1 MVNTSKS
8 PSFIVW
14 VRALAGAMA
23 LTGLVQLG
31 LQWQHQ
37 QSLQAQLAT
46 RAELATAPSDA
57 LEREFLRFRHGLL
70 RQLSERESADP
81 QALVERAA
89 LLRSRTLLARQ
100 SPSSAALLTD
110 AGHAR
115 LLDQMLALSQQAE
128 NMGAATR
135 TETDGLRALLRESEA
150 LVAPLDRLVK
160 DAQNTAAG
168 RLEQQNAQVQSQNR
182 VLAALSFVLLAL
194 LLGAAAATWLQNR
207 RQATAEKKSQALN
220 AHFRET
226 QIQAERA
233 NRSKSKFLAN
243 MSHELRT
250 PFNGI
255 LGMLGL
261 LSTTGLNAQ
270 QADYVKTANA
280 SASHLLNVLNDILDI
295 SALDE
300 GKISIHPEPAHLP
313 QLLHDIESV
322 MRPQAA
328 AKGLGF
334 VFEVSGDI
342 PPWGLMDATRFKQIL
357 FNLINNA
364 IKFTERGAV
373 AVSVRRAPP
382 NAQAGTP
389 GIGPVLLFSVDD
401 TGIGMAADAMDG
413 LFQRFHQV
421 DNSVARQFGGSG
433 LGLEISQSLARM
445 MGGDIEV
452 RSTPGVGSCF
462 TLELPFRL
470 CEPPAAISALL
481 PLTVSTESMGQAATR
496 SILVAEDNPVNRKFV
511 GILLERMG
519 YQTTFCENGQLTVEC
534 VQQQEFDLVLMDV
547 HMPVMD
553 GLAATRAIRALEG
566 AVKNIPIIALTADA
580 MNNAQEEALAAGVNF
595 FVTKPVHMAEL
606 QEAIER
612 CLALQRKRESTAKT
626 ATSSVSKSAEPAA
639 KN

>member
-1 MVNTSKS
+1 MVGSSKS
-8 PSFIVW
+8 SSFVHW
-14 VRALAGAMA
+14 RRALAGAMA
-23 LTGLVQLG
+23 VAGLAQLG

-37 QSLQAQLAT
+37 QTIQAQQAA
-46 RAELATAPSDA
+46 RAVLVSAPDDA
-57 LEREFLRFRHGLL
+57 LERDFLRFRHALS
-70 RQLSERESADP
+70 RQLTEREIVDP
-81 QALVERAA
+81 QALAEHAA
-89 LLRSRTLLARQ
+89 LLRSRALIARQ
-100 SPSSAALLTD
+100 SPNAKVLLAD
-110 AGHAR
+110 PEQAH
-115 LLDQMLALSQQAE
+115 LLDQLLALSQEIGSA
-128 NMGAATR
+128 NS
-135 TETDGLRALLRESEA
+135 GLRPEPDRVRALLRESEA
-150 LVAPLDRLVK
+150 LAPRVERLTKVTQAASAAEL
-160 DAQNTAAG
+160 AQQTAQ
-168 RLEQQNAQVQSQNR
+168 LQNQNR
-182 VLAALSFVLLAL
+182 VLAALSFALLAL
-194 LLGAAAATWLQNR
+194 LLGAATATWLQNR
-207 RQATAEKKSQALN
+207 KQAAADKKAQALN

-261 LSTTGLNAQ
+261 LSTTGLTAQ

-300 GKISIHPEPAHLP
+300 GKISIHPEPSHLP
-313 QLLHDIESV
+313 QMLQDIESV
-322 MRPQAA
+322 MCPQAA

-334 VFEVSGDI
+334 VFEVSQDI

-373 AVSVRRAPP
+373 AVTIRRAPP
-382 NAQAGTP
+382 GSTAAPP
-389 GIGPVLLFSVDD
+389 GVGPVLLFTVEDS
-401 TGIGMAADAMDG
+401 GIGMDETAMDG

-481 PLTVSTESMGQAATR
+481 PLTVSAESLGQAATR
-496 SILVAEDNPVNRKFV
+496 RILVAEDNPVNRKFV

-519 YQTTFCENGQLTVEC
+519 YQTTFCENGQLALEC
-534 VQQQEFDLVLMDV
+534 VQQQQFDLVLMDV

-553 GLAATRAIRALEG
+553 GLAATRAIRALG
-566 AVKNIPIIALTADA
+566 GVAKDIPIIALTADA
-580 MNNAQEEALAAGVNF
+580 MNNAQEEALAAGVNY
-595 FVTKPVHMAEL
+595 FVTKPVHMARL

-612 CLALQRKRESTAKT
+612 CLTLQRQRQEAATTAK
-626 ATSSVSKSAEPAA
+626 
-639 KN
+639 

>member
-1 MVNTSKS
+1 MVGSRKS
-8 PSFIVW
+8 LTFVHW
-14 VRALAGAMA
+14 LRALAGTMA
-23 LTGLVQLG
+23 LAGLVQLG
-31 LQWQHQ
+31 LEWQHHQ
-37 QSLQAQLAT
+37 AIQAQQAARAALAG
-46 RAELATAPSDA
+46 APDDA
-57 LEREFLRFRHGLL
+57 LERDFLRFRHALS
-70 RQLSERESADP
+70 RQLSEREIVDP
-81 QALVERAA
+81 QTLAVHAA
-89 LLRSRTLLARQ
+89 LLRSRVLIARQ
-100 SPSSAALLTD
+100 SPNAKVLLAD
-110 AGHAR
+110 PEDAR
-115 LLDQMLALSQQAE
+115 LLDQLLALSQEIGSA
-128 NMGAATR
+128 
-135 TETDGLRALLRESEA
+135 DSGLRPEPDRVRALLRESEVLVPRIERLTKVAQAASAAELA
-150 LVAPLDRLVK
+150 LQNTQLQNQNRLV
-160 DAQNTAAG
+160 
-168 RLEQQNAQVQSQNR
+168 
-182 VLAALSFVLLAL
+182 AALSFALLAL

-207 RQATAEKKSQALN
+207 KQAAADKKAQALN

-261 LSTTGLNAQ
+261 LSSTGLTAK

-300 GKISIHPEPAHLP
+300 GKISMHPEPSHLP
-313 QLLHDIESV
+313 QMLQDIESV

-334 VFEVSGDI
+334 VFDASEDI

-373 AVSVRRAPP
+373 AVTIRRAPP
-382 NAQAGTP
+382 DSKATAP
-389 GIGPVLLFSVDD
+389 GVGPVLLFTVEDS
-401 TGIGMAADAMDG
+401 GIGMDETAMDG

-421 DNSVARQFGGSG
+421 DSGVARQFGGSG

-462 TLELPFRL
+462 TLVLPFRL
-470 CEPPAAISALL
+470 CEPPAANSALS
-481 PLTVSTESMGQAATR
+481 PPSVSTENPGHAVAPR
-496 SILVAEDNPVNRKFV
+496 ILVAEDNPVNRKFV

-519 YQTTFCENGQLTVEC
+519 YQTTFCENGQRALEC
-534 VQQQEFDLVLMDV
+534 VQQQPFDLVLMDV

-553 GLAATRAIRALEG
+553 GLAATRAIRALGG
-566 AVKNIPIIALTADA
+566 AAKNIPIIALTADA
-580 MNNAQEEALAAGVNF
+580 MDNAQEEALTAGVNY
-595 FVTKPVHMAEL
+595 FVTKPVHMARL
-606 QEAIER
+606 QEAIDR
-612 CLALQRKRESTAKT
+612 CLALQRKRQQ
-626 ATSSVSKSAEPAA
+626 AA
-639 KN
+639 ADAP

>member
-1 MVNTSKS
+1 MVNGGKY
-8 PSFIVW
+8 PSFTFW
-14 VRALAGAMA
+14 LRAFACAMA
-23 LTGLVQLG
+23 LTGLVQLV
-31 LQWQHQ
+31 LQWQHA
-37 QSLQAQLAT
+37 QSLKAQAAT

-57 LEREFLRFRHGLL
+57 LEREFLRFRNGLM
-70 RQLSERESADP
+70 RQLSEREGADP

-89 LLRSRTLLARQ
+89 LLRSRALLARQ

-115 LLDQMLALSQQAE
+115 LLDQMLTLSQQAE

-135 TETDGLRALLRESEA
+135 TDPDGLRALLRESEA
-150 LVAPLDRLVK
+150 LVQPLDRLVK
-160 DAQNTAAG
+160 DAQSTAAG
-168 RLEQQNAQVQSQNR
+168 RLEQQNTQLQLQNR
-182 VLAALSFVLLAL
+182 VLAALSFVLLTL
-194 LLGAAAATWLQNR
+194 LLGAATAAWLQNR
-207 RQATAEKKSQALN
+207 KQASADKSSQALN

-313 QLLHDIESV
+313 QLLQDIESV

-334 VFEVSGDI
+334 VFETSEDI

-373 AVSVRRAPP
+373 AVTVRRAPP
-382 NAQAGTP
+382 DPQGGTH
-389 GIGPVLLFSVDD
+389 GLGPVLLITVED
-401 TGIGMAADAMDG
+401 TGIGMEEVAMDG

-421 DNSVARQFGGSG
+421 DSSVARQFGGSG

-452 RSTPGVGSCF
+452 RSTPGLGSCF
-462 TLELPFRL
+462 TLDLPFRL

-481 PLTVSTESMGQAATR
+481 PLSVSTESMGQAAAR

-519 YQTTFCENGQLTVEC
+519 YQTTFCENGQLAVEC
-534 VQQQEFDLVLMDV
+534 VQQQDFDLVLMDV

-553 GLAATRAIRALEG
+553 GLAATRAIRALDA

-580 MNNAQEEALAAGVNF
+580 MSNAQEEALAAGVNF
-595 FVTKPVHMAEL
+595 FVTKPVHMAQL

-612 CLALQRKRESTAKT
+612 CLALQRKHRAAAKT
-626 ATSSVSKSAEPAA
+626 ATQSTEQAA
-639 KN
+639 KS